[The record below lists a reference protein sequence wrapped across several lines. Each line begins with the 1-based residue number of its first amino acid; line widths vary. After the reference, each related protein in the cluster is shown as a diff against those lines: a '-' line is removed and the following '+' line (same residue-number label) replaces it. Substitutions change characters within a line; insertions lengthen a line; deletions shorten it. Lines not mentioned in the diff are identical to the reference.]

1 MRVLRFR
8 YSLQPKDL
16 PLSQIFQEGTADH
29 GAWGYR
35 GYESGEEKAIS
46 PIASFQP
53 VGLFVF

>member
-1 MRVLRFR
+1 MSVFR
-8 YSLQPKDL
+8 LGDSLQPRDL
-16 PLSQIFQEGTADH
+16 CLSQIFQEEKADH

-35 GYESGEEKAIS
+35 GYENGEGKAVS